1 MSDRVLSIEDLK
13 VVFVDKDGVNTAVKG
28 ATMHVDAG
36 EVLGIVGESGSGKTV
51 TCASAMGLLSGNP
64 GIVGGRI
71 LFDPGDGKG
80 PRNLLDG
87 MDKTISFAEGRVP
100 IKDQRAWR
108 FFIKR
113 QFVPWWGRGMTMI
126 FQNPQRALN
135 PFWKVSRL
143 VGEAVRQ
150 REKDLDKAKVRQRGI
165 AWLERVRLNNPE
177 RVWNSH
183 PHELSGGMAQ
193 RVMVAASLARGARLL
208 FADEP
213 TTGLDTTVKARIVE
227 LFSELRR
234 TEKLALVV
242 ISHDLGVV
250 SSLANRIVVMK
261 RGDIIETRRV
271 EEITGRSHELHEYTR
286 QLLSA
291 VDVWSTK
298 DSDKAS
304 GEAGGG
310 DQPTATTE
318 DPAAAADVPTAEVP
332 AAEAVATTEAGD
344 PKAESAAEPPS
355 ANPGDES
362 AEEPAA
368 TADEEAVPAAS
379 QESEAAP
386 AETKA
391 EAPPSSPEAEAVKAP
406 EGTAQGE
413 TSDEASPKETS
424 DGAS

>member
-1 MSDRVLSIEDLK
+1 
-13 VVFVDKDGVNTAVKG
+13 
-28 ATMHVDAG
+28 
-36 EVLGIVGESGSGKTV
+36 
-51 TCASAMGLLSGNP
+51 
-64 GIVGGRI
+64 
-71 LFDPGDGKG
+71 
-80 PRNLLDG
+80 
-87 MDKTISFAEGRVP
+87 
-100 IKDQRAWR
+100 
-108 FFIKR
+108 
-113 QFVPWWGRGMTMI
+113 MI

-150 REKDLDKAKVRQRGI
+150 REKDLDKAGVRKRGI
-165 AWLERVRLNNPE
+165 SWLERVRLNNPE

-261 RGDIIETRRV
+261 RGDVIETRRV
-271 EEITGRSHELHEYTR
+271 EEITGRSSDLHEYTR
-286 QLLSA
+286 ELLSA

-298 DSDKAS
+298 DKDKDSADPV
-304 GEAGGG
+304 GG
-310 DQPTATTE
+310 DQASAAKAEAATG
-318 DPAAAADVPTAEVP
+318 DDQAEAGS
-332 AAEAVATTEAGD
+332 AAEAPAANPEDKSAEDASPVAQEAEDAPSGEKSET
-344 PKAESAAEPPS
+344 PVAAEKAEDSVAPQEDGA
-355 ANPGDES
+355 
-362 AEEPAA
+362 AA
-368 TADEEAVPAAS
+368 TAEQADEAPTNQEAK
-379 QESEAAP
+379 EAATP
-386 AETKA
+386 DGAEQETA
-391 EAPPSSPEAEAVKAP
+391 SNDESPEEK
-406 EGTAQGE
+406 
-413 TSDEASPKETS
+413 S